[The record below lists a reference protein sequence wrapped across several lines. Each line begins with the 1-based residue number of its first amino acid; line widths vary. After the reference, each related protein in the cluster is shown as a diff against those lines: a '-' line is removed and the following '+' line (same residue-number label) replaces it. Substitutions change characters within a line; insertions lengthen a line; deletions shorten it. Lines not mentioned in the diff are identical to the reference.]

1 VLGLEHPFQRAP
13 TASVGFSVKAGTP
26 THHKTTMGRVN
37 IDDLRALAV
46 HESGHAVISQR
57 LGLVVTATEI
67 DRHDGFTFVMDQD
80 RARPNVQLALL
91 MAGVA
96 AEREI
101 LGIEMV
107 MRPHDNSDQQ
117 RIADV
122 LALIDRR
129 LWPSV
134 LAQARQQ
141 AQRMVRVHRGTIF
154 KVANALLERCAGAG
168 EPRARLEGDAL
179 AELLGGPAV
188 AILRAAARP
197 K

>member
-1 VLGLEHPFQRAP
+1 V
-13 TASVGFSVKAGTP
+13 T
-26 THHKTTMGRVN
+26 

-46 HESGHAVISQR
+46 HEAGHAVVAQR
-57 LGLVVTATEI
+57 LGLVITKIELE
-67 DRHDGFTFVMDQD
+67 DLDGYSFVLDSD
-80 RARPNVQLALL
+80 RARPNVQLAMLK
-91 MAGVA
+91 AGVA

-101 LGIEMV
+101 LGAEMV

-129 LWPSV
+129 LWPSL
-134 LAQARQQ
+134 LAQAQQQ

-154 KVANALLERCAGAG
+154 EVANALLERCAGAG
-168 EPRARLEGDAL
+168 EPRARLDGDAL
-179 AELLGGPAV
+179 ADLLGGPPV

-197 K
+197 I

>member
-1 VLGLEHPFQRAP
+1 MGFA
-13 TASVGFSVKAGTP
+13 ASSNSAFRESGDAD
-26 THHKTTMGRVN
+26 THQSQNGHVT

-57 LGLVVTATEI
+57 LGLVVIATEI
-67 DRHDGFTFVMDQD
+67 DGLDGFTFILDYD
-80 RARPNVQLALL
+80 RARPNVQLAQL
-91 MAGVA
+91 MAGRA

-101 LGIEMV
+101 LGVEME
-107 MRPHDNSDQQ
+107 MRPHVGSDQE

-134 LAQARQQ
+134 LAQARQ
-141 AQRMVRVHRGTIF
+141 ASARAVKLHRGTIVQ
-154 KVANALLERCAGAG
+154 VANALLERCAVAG
-168 EPRARLEGDAL
+168 EPRARLDGDAL
-179 AELLGGPAV
+179 SEVLGGPAV

-197 K
+197 I